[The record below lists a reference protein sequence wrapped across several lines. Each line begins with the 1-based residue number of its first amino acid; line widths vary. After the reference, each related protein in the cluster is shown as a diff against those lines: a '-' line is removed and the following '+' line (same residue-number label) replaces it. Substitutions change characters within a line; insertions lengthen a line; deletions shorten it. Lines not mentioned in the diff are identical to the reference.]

1 MDYRVYTV
9 TNESILES
17 GDPSA
22 WSYSSR
28 SQINPE
34 TNLPYMDE
42 DLYMHSRFPQRAIIY
57 IDRVPYF
64 HYEPW
69 GFPSIKVG
77 PHLGFP

>member
-9 TNESILES
+9 TNESVLES

-22 WSYSSR
+22 WSYAAR

-42 DLYMHSRFPQRAIIY
+42 DLYMHSRY
-57 IDRVPYF
+57 
-64 HYEPW
+64 
-69 GFPSIKVG
+69 
-77 PHLGFP
+77 

>member
-42 DLYMHSRFPQRAIIY
+42 DLYMHSRFAQRAIIY
-57 IDRVPYF
+57 FISQNAQI
-64 HYEPW
+64 
-69 GFPSIKVG
+69 FPNWVVK
-77 PHLGFP
+77 

>member
-42 DLYMHSRFPQRAIIY
+42 DLYMHSRFAQKAIIY
-57 IDRVPYF
+57 RRFSCPYRVNF
-64 HYEPW
+64 NCS
-69 GFPSIKVG
+69 FPQISK
-77 PHLGFP
+77 